1 MLKGPVATLLDIP
14 CFRESTDIQGAA
26 KHLARE
32 MATRRQIAFDG
43 W

>member
-14 CFRESTDIQGAA
+14 CFRDSTDIQGAA

-32 MATRRQIAFDG
+32 MGHSETGRF